1 MHVTVESTSSLGR
14 KMTVEVP
21 AENVDSEVEKRLKS
35 MSREVRIHGFR
46 PGKVPYRVVKQR
58 FGNQIQQEVT
68 KELLR
73 SSYQE
78 AVIQEKLRPVGGPN
92 IEPAT
97 SIGQGAGL
105 KYTATFEVYPDFDL
119 APAEGLKIKKPVV
132 QVTEQD
138 IDTMLNTLRERR
150 KRWEKVER
158 AAGPGD
164 QVVIDFEGEI
174 EGQAFDDNKGKNVAV
189 ELGRGQML
197 KEFEEQLIGVME
209 GDTKTLNVRYPENYS
224 RSALQ
229 GKTVVFEVT
238 VKTVSAS
245 VLPDVND
252 EFARAYGVE
261 SGEIE
266 QLRKDVRE
274 NMERELHQKIKA
286 KIKKQIMDGLLT
298 LNAIEL
304 PEVLVSEGIGHLR
317 EQAMQAVRQTD
328 PSKFPDS
335 LFEEEARRRVS
346 LGLIIGEIATH
357 QEIHLDN
364 AKVQQHLEN
373 ITASYESPQ
382 QVISN
387 LRSNNKAMAQIEAIV
402 LEEQVVEWV
411 MKHAEV
417 TEENVSFEQMVNS
430 ESVEN
435 QS

>member
-35 MSREVRIHGFR
+35 LSREVRIHGFR

-58 FGNQIQQEVT
+58 FGNQVQQEVM

-78 AVIQEKLRPVGGPN
+78 AVIQEKLHPVGGPN
-92 IEPAT
+92 IEPVT
-97 SIGQGAGL
+97 PMGQGVGL
-105 KYTATFEVYPDFDL
+105 KYIATFEVYPDFDL
-119 APAEGLKIKKPVV
+119 APAEGLKIKRPAA

-138 IDTMLNTLRERR
+138 IDNMLNTLRERR

-158 AAGPGD
+158 AARFGD

-174 EGQAFDDNKGKNVAV
+174 EGQAFDDNTGENVAV

-197 KEFEEQLIGVME
+197 TEFEEQLIGVTE

-224 RSALQ
+224 QSALQ
-229 GKTVVFEVT
+229 GKKAEFNIT

-245 VLPDVND
+245 VLPDVNS

-266 QLRKDVRE
+266 QLRQNVRE
-274 NMERELHQKIKA
+274 NMERELRQKIKA
-286 KIKKQIMDGLLT
+286 KIKKQVMDGLLT
-298 LNAIEL
+298 RHAMEL
-304 PEVLVSEGIGHLR
+304 PEVLVSEEISHLR
-317 EQAMQAVRQTD
+317 EQAMQALRQTD
-328 PSKFPDS
+328 TSKFPDS

-346 LGLIIGEIATH
+346 LGLIIGEIVTH

-373 ITASYESPQ
+373 IAASYESPQ

-387 LRSNNKAMAQIEAIV
+387 LRGNNEAMAQIETIV

-411 MKHAEV
+411 MNHAEV
-417 TEENVSFEQMVNS
+417 TEENVSFEQVVNP

>member
-58 FGNQIQQEVT
+58 FGNQIQQEVM

-286 KIKKQIMDGLLT
+286 KIKKQVMDGLLT
-298 LNAIEL
+298 LNAMEL

-317 EQAMQAVRQTD
+317 EQAMQASRQTD

>member
-35 MSREVRIHGFR
+35 LSREVRIHGFR

-58 FGNQIQQEVT
+58 FGNQVQQEVM
-68 KELLR
+68 KELLQ

-78 AVIQEKLRPVGGPN
+78 AVIQEKLRPVRGPN
-92 IEPAT
+92 IEPTT
-97 SIGQGAGL
+97 SMGQGTGL
-105 KYTATFEVYPDFDL
+105 KYTATFEVYPDFNL
-119 APAEGLKIKKPVV
+119 APAEGLKIKKPVA

-138 IDTMLNTLRERR
+138 IDNMLNTLRERR
-150 KRWEKVER
+150 KRWEKVKR
-158 AAGPGD
+158 AAGSGD
-164 QVVIDFEGEI
+164 QVVIDFEREI
-174 EGQAFDDNKGKNVAV
+174 EGQTFEDNKGRNVAV
-189 ELGRGQML
+189 ELGKGQML
-197 KEFEEQLIGVME
+197 KEFEEQLMGVTE

-224 RSALQ
+224 QSALQ
-229 GKTVVFEVT
+229 GKKAVFDVT
-238 VKTVSAS
+238 VKKVSES

-261 SGEIE
+261 SGKIE
-266 QLRKDVRE
+266 QLRQDVRE
-274 NMERELHQKIKA
+274 NMERELRQKIKA
-286 KIKKQIMDGLLT
+286 KIKAQVMDGLFT
-298 LNAIEL
+298 LNTMEL
-304 PEVLVSEGIGHLR
+304 PEVLVSEEISHLR
-317 EQAMQAVRQTD
+317 EQAMQALRQTD
-328 PSKFPDS
+328 TSTFPDS

-346 LGLIIGEIATH
+346 LGLIIGEIVTH

-373 ITASYESPQ
+373 IAASYESPQ
-382 QVISN
+382 KVISN
-387 LRSNNKAMAQIEAIV
+387 LQSNKKALAQIEAIV

-417 TEENVSFEQMVNS
+417 TEENVSFKQVVNP

>member
-58 FGNQIQQEVT
+58 FENQVQQEVM

-97 SIGQGAGL
+97 TLGQGAGL

-119 APAEGLKIKKPVV
+119 APAEGLKIKRPVV

-138 IDTMLNTLRERR
+138 IDTTLNTLRERR

-158 AAGPGD
+158 AAGLGD
-164 QVVIDFEGEI
+164 QVVINFEGEI
-174 EGQAFDDNKGKNVAV
+174 EGQAFEDNTGENVV
-189 ELGRGQML
+189 IELGRGQML
-197 KEFEEQLIGVME
+197 KEFEEQLIGVKE

-224 RSALQ
+224 RPALQ
-229 GKTVVFEVT
+229 GKKAVFEVT
-238 VKTVSAS
+238 VKKVSAS

-252 EFARAYGVE
+252 ELARAYGVE
-261 SGEIE
+261 SGAIE
-266 QLRKDVRE
+266 QLRKEVRK

-286 KIKKQIMDGLLT
+286 KIKKQVMDGLLT
-298 LNAIEL
+298 LNAMEL
-304 PEVLVSEGIGHLR
+304 PEVLVSEEIGHLR
-317 EQAMQAVRQTD
+317 EQAMQALRQTA

-335 LFEEEARRRVS
+335 LFEEEARRRVA
-346 LGLIIGEIATH
+346 LGLIIGEIVTH
-357 QEIHLDN
+357 QEIHLDDI
-364 AKVQQHLEN
+364 KVQQHLEN
-373 ITASYESPQ
+373 IAASYESPQ

-387 LRSNNKAMAQIEAIV
+387 LRSDNKAMAQIEAIV

-411 MKHAEV
+411 MNHAEV
-417 TEENVSFEQMVNS
+417 TEENVSFEQMVNP

>member
-1 MHVTVESTSSLGR
+1 MYVTVESTSSLGR

-58 FGNQIQQEVT
+58 FGNQVQQEVI

-97 SIGQGAGL
+97 SIGQGTGL
-105 KYTATFEVYPDFDL
+105 KYTATFEVYPDFEL
-119 APAEGLKIKKPVV
+119 ASAEGLKIKRPVA

-138 IDTMLNTLRERR
+138 IENMLDTLRERR

-158 AAGPGD
+158 AAESGD
-164 QVVIDFEGEI
+164 QVVIDFKGEI
-174 EGQAFDDNKGKNVAV
+174 EGQVFEDNKGENVAV

-197 KEFEEQLIGVME
+197 KEFEEQLIGVTE

-229 GKTVVFEVT
+229 GKKALFDVT

-245 VLPDVND
+245 VLPDMND

-266 QLRKDVRE
+266 QLRQDVRE

-286 KIKKQIMDGLLT
+286 KIKKQVMDGLLT
-298 LNAIEL
+298 RNTMEL
-304 PEVLVSEGIGHLR
+304 PEILVSEEISHLR
-317 EQAMQAVRQTD
+317 EQAMQALRQTD
-328 PSKFPDS
+328 TSKFPDS
-335 LFEEEARRRVS
+335 LFKEEARRRVS
-346 LGLIIGEIATH
+346 LGLIIGEIVTH

-373 ITASYESPQ
+373 IAASYESPQ
-382 QVISN
+382 QVISK
-387 LRSNNKAMAQIEAIV
+387 LRSNEKSMAQIEAIV

-417 TEENVSFEQMVNS
+417 IEENVSFEQMVS
-430 ESVEN
+430 PKSVEN

>member
-35 MSREVRIHGFR
+35 LSREVRIHGFR

-58 FGNQIQQEVT
+58 FGNQVQQEVM
-68 KELLR
+68 KELLQ

-78 AVIQEKLRPVGGPN
+78 AVIQEKLRPVRGPN
-92 IEPAT
+92 IEPTT
-97 SIGQGAGL
+97 SMGQGTGL
-105 KYTATFEVYPDFDL
+105 KYTATFEVYPDFNL
-119 APAEGLKIKKPVV
+119 APAEGLKIKKPVA

-138 IDTMLNTLRERR
+138 IDNMLNTLRERR
-150 KRWEKVER
+150 KRWEKVKR
-158 AAGPGD
+158 AAGSGD
-164 QVVIDFEGEI
+164 QVVIDFEREI
-174 EGQAFDDNKGKNVAV
+174 EGQTFEDNKGRNVAV
-189 ELGRGQML
+189 ELGKGQML
-197 KEFEEQLIGVME
+197 KEFEEQLMGVTE

-224 RSALQ
+224 QSALQ
-229 GKTVVFEVT
+229 GKTAVFDVT
-238 VKTVSAS
+238 VKKVSES

-261 SGEIE
+261 SGKIE
-266 QLRKDVRE
+266 QLRQDVRE
-274 NMERELHQKIKA
+274 NMERELRQKIKA
-286 KIKKQIMDGLLT
+286 KIKAQVMDGLFT
-298 LNAIEL
+298 LNTMEL
-304 PEVLVSEGIGHLR
+304 PEVLVSEEISHLR
-317 EQAMQAVRQTD
+317 EQAMQALRQTD
-328 PSKFPDS
+328 TSTFPDS

-346 LGLIIGEIATH
+346 LGLIIGEIVTH

-373 ITASYESPQ
+373 IAASYESPQ
-382 QVISN
+382 KVISN
-387 LRSNNKAMAQIEAIV
+387 LQSNKKALAQIEAIV

-417 TEENVSFEQMVNS
+417 TEENVSFKQVVNP